1 MGQINF
7 MRMQRIER
15 YIKENASNL
24 EPLDYQ
30 QLIFG
35 FSSYFG
41 ARTYDKGF
49 LDFIT
54 SNVDVTI

>member
-7 MRMQRIER
+7 MKLQRIER

-24 EPLDYQ
+24 SSLDYQ
-30 QLIFG
+30 QLILG

-41 ARTYDKGF
+41 SRTYDKGF

-54 SNVDVTI
+54 SNIDLTV